1 MMPARVVRLKPDTSV
16 VRLKPD
22 TSVVRLQPD
31 TSVVRLKPDT
41 TLVLAILVVVSGFS
55 RTASAQPT
63 AGDLD
68 PRIVALVASV
78 SEEHLGATL
87 KKLESFETRSSLSST
102 DSQTR
107 GIGAA
112 RQWIL
117 DEMKSF
123 SPKLQVSFDT
133 YQVPKQGRITR
144 DVELRNVMAIL
155 PGRNPRRIYISGH
168 YDTVARP
175 GGQGAT
181 NAGGGAPP
189 APSAVEGRDPD
200 AAGPAP
206 ADPNAPLDNPAPGVN
221 DDGSGTA
228 LTIELARAFSQSG
241 IDFDATLV
249 FMCHVAEEQG
259 LVGARLHAQK
269 AVAEKIP
276 IEAVLNNDIVGGDRG
291 GSGIIDG
298 ATIRVYAEGPE
309 DSPSRELARFV
320 QRWGARYVPS
330 HKVRPMARPDRFGR
344 GGDHSA
350 YNQLG
355 FTAVGFRE
363 SRENFTRQHDVRDTF
378 EGISLPYLAQ
388 NARVN
393 AAAAATLALAPP
405 PPVVNSDR
413 GQPMITR
420 APSGYDANLRWTA
433 APGAVAYRV
442 FWREAWGPD
451 WQHDVLVGNVTNL
464 VLPNMQID
472 DYVFGV
478 AAIDAGGHESFVS
491 AYVSPPRANTP
502 IRTSGQ

>member
-1 MMPARVVRLKPDTSV
+1 VTKFFTIL
-16 VRLKPD
+16 
-22 TSVVRLQPD
+22 
-31 TSVVRLKPDT
+31 
-41 TLVLAILVVVSGFS
+41 LVLLAADGT
-55 RTASAQPT
+55 RTVFAQT
-63 AGDLD
+63 ADLD
-68 PRIVALVASV
+68 PRIVALVGSI
-78 SEEHLGATL
+78 SQERLGATL
-87 KKLESFETRSSLSST
+87 KKLESFETRNSMSST
-102 DSQTR
+102 DSSTR
-107 GIGAA
+107 GVGAA

-117 DEMKSF
+117 NEMKSY

-133 YQVPKQGRITR
+133 YQVPKQGRILR

-155 PGRNPRRIYISGH
+155 PGKNPRRIYVSGH
-168 YDTVARP
+168 YDTVARA
-175 GGQGAT
+175 GGQSAS
-181 NAGGGAPP
+181 NASDGP
-189 APSAVEGRDPD
+189 RDPD
-200 AAGPAP
+200 APTPPP
-206 ADPNAPLDNPAPGVN
+206 ADPNAPLDNLAPGVN

-259 LVGARLHAQK
+259 LIGARLHAQK

-276 IEAVLNNDIVGGDRG
+276 IEAILNNDIVGGDTG
-291 GSGIIDG
+291 GNGIIDG
-298 ATIRVYAEGPE
+298 ATIRVYSEGPE

-330 HKVRPMARPDRFGR
+330 HRVRLMARPDRFGR

-378 EGISLPYLAQ
+378 AGISLAYLAQ

-405 PPVVNSDR
+405 PPVVTSDR
-413 GQPMITR
+413 GQPLITR
-420 APSGYDANLRWTA
+420 APSGYDANLKWTA
-433 APGAVAYRV
+433 APGAAAYRI

-451 WQHDVLVGNVTNL
+451 WQHDLLVGNVTNV

-472 DYVFGV
+472 DFVFGV
-478 AAIDAGGHESFVS
+478 AAVDAAGHESFVT
-491 AYVSPPRANTP
+491 AYVTPPRASTP
-502 IRTSGQ
+502 IRTQEQKSGQ

>member
-1 MMPARVVRLKPDTSV
+1 MVWPKPTATCALIAMFV
-16 VRLKPD
+16 
-22 TSVVRLQPD
+22 
-31 TSVVRLKPDT
+31 
-41 TLVLAILVVVSGFS
+41 ASGFS
-55 RTASAQPT
+55 RTVLAQQ
-63 AGDLD
+63 AGELD
-68 PRIVALVASV
+68 SRIAALVASV
-78 SEEHLGATL
+78 SEERLGATL

-102 DSQTR
+102 NSPTR

-117 DEMKSF
+117 DEMKGF
-123 SPKLQVSFDT
+123 SPKLQVSFDA

-144 DVELRNVMAIL
+144 DVELRNVMAVL
-155 PGRNPRRIYISGH
+155 PGRSPRRIYISGH

-181 NAGGGAPP
+181 NAGGA
-189 APSAVEGRDPD
+189 ARDPD
-200 AAGPAP
+200 AAGPAA

-241 IDFDATLV
+241 LDFDATLV

-269 AVAEKIP
+269 AAAEKIP
-276 IEAVLNNDIVGGDRG
+276 IEAVLNNDIVGGDHG
-291 GSGIIDG
+291 GNGIVDG

-309 DSPSRELARFV
+309 DSPSRSLARFV

-405 PPVVNSDR
+405 PPVVTSDR
-413 GQPMITR
+413 GQPLITR
-420 APSGYDANLRWTA
+420 APSGYDANLRWLPA
-433 APGAVAYRV
+433 AGAVAYRI

-472 DYVFGV
+472 DFVFGV
-478 AAIDAGGHESFVS
+478 AAVDAAGHESFVS
-491 AYVSPPRANTP
+491 AYVTPPRASTP
-502 IRTSGQ
+502 IKTIGQ

>member
-1 MMPARVVRLKPDTSV
+1 MRNGAAPL
-16 VRLKPD
+16 
-22 TSVVRLQPD
+22 
-31 TSVVRLKPDT
+31 
-41 TLVLAILVVVSGFS
+41 LAILVLFASS
-55 RTASAQPT
+55 TTAVAQP

-68 PRIVALVASV
+68 PRIVALVASI
-78 SEEHLGATL
+78 SQDRLGATL
-87 KKLESFETRSSLSST
+87 KKLESFETRNSLSST
-102 DSQTR
+102 DSPTR

-117 DEMKSF
+117 DEMKGF

-175 GGQGAT
+175 GGQGAS
-181 NAGGGAPP
+181 NASDGP
-189 APSAVEGRDPD
+189 RDPD
-200 AAGPAP
+200 APTPAP
-206 ADPNAPLDNPAPGVN
+206 ADPTAPLDNLAPGVN

-228 LTIELARAFSQSG
+228 LTIELARVFSQSG

-259 LVGARLHAQK
+259 LIGARLHAQK

-276 IEAVLNNDIVGGDRG
+276 IEAVLNNDIVGGDTG
-291 GSGIIDG
+291 GNGIVDG
-298 ATIRVYAEGPE
+298 ATIRVYSEGPE
-309 DSPSRELARFV
+309 DSPSRSLARFV

-330 HKVRPMARPDRFGR
+330 HRVRLMARPDRFGR

-363 SRENFTRQHDVRDTF
+363 SRENFTRQHDVRDTYA
-378 EGISLPYLAQ
+378 GISLNYLAQ

-405 PPVVNSDR
+405 APVVTGAR
-413 GQPMITR
+413 GQPTISR
-420 APSGYDANLRWTA
+420 APTGYDANLRWVA
-433 APGAVAYRV
+433 SPGAVAYRI

-451 WQHDVLVGNVTNL
+451 WQREMLVGKVTNV
-464 VLPNMQID
+464 VLPDMQID

-478 AAIDAGGHESFVS
+478 AAVDALGHESFVS
-491 AYVSPPRANTP
+491 AYVTPPRANTP

>member
-1 MMPARVVRLKPDTSV
+1 MKTLLVAAAAASIMGSSV
-16 VRLKPD
+16 
-22 TSVVRLQPD
+22 
-31 TSVVRLKPDT
+31 
-41 TLVLAILVVVSGFS
+41 AF
-55 RTASAQPT
+55 AQ
-63 AGDLD
+63 DSELD
-68 PRIVALVASV
+68 PRIVKLVGSI
-78 SEEHLGATL
+78 SEDRLGATL
-87 KKLESFETRSSLSST
+87 KKLESFETRSTLSSPNST
-102 DSQTR
+102 TR

-112 RQWIL
+112 REWIL
-117 DEMKSF
+117 QEMRSY

-133 YQVPKQGRITR
+133 YQVAAQGRITHP
-144 DVELRNVMAIL
+144 VELRNVIAIL
-155 PGRNPRRIYISGH
+155 PGRSARRIYVSGH

-175 GGQGAT
+175 GGQGAA
-181 NAGGGAPP
+181 NASGVA
-189 APSAVEGRDPD
+189 RDPD
-200 AAGPAP
+200 AAAPPP

-228 LTIELARAFSQSG
+228 LTIELARVFSQSG

-249 FMCHVAEEQG
+249 FMCHAGEEQG
-259 LVGARLHAQK
+259 LVGARLHAQR

-276 IEAVLNNDIVGGDRG
+276 IEAVFNNDIVGNDKG
-291 GSGIIDG
+291 GNGIVDG

-309 DSPSRELARFV
+309 DSTSRELARFV
-320 QRWGARYVPS
+320 ERWGGRYVPS

-393 AAAAATLALAPP
+393 AASAATLALAPP

-433 APGAVAYRV
+433 APGAVAYRI
-442 FWREAWGPD
+442 FWREAWGAD
-451 WQHDVLVGNVTNL
+451 WQHDVLVGNVTST

-472 DYVFGV
+472 DFVFGI
-478 AAIDAGGHESFVS
+478 AAVDAGGHESFVT
-491 AYVSPPRANTP
+491 AYVSPARASTA
-502 IRTSGQ
+502 IRTAGSQQ